1 MAVTK
6 MKRFRVLTLRDD
18 SDSLIRLL
26 QDLGCVDIGKEY
38 AEAPPDGAE
47 ALDTSAEDAEVKSRI
62 AEAGSA
68 LDFLA
73 GYATKT
79 KGLFNPPREIDRKTA
94 DSDEA
99 RNEAYGRLKRAVELK
114 NEKARITAET
124 SALKNELSALEPW
137 TDLNIPLPESS
148 TITTKT
154 VAGLMTAK
162 TDPETVLSNAGNIA
176 AVAKTVAT
184 GKTHRYVLL
193 TAHRDDYDEALS
205 ALTRA
210 GFAPTP
216 AKADEESGFAM
227 GKFKSLAKKLR
238 ADEEKLAEIDEEA
251 KNLSEHT
258 EKIEVYYDLLT
269 TDEARIGASSKMAV
283 TAKVGMVGGWIP
295 EAAVPLL
302 KEKLDGRGDA
312 YEFTD
317 PTEEDDVPVLLK
329 NNRFARNFEPVVEL
343 YSLPKYG
350 TFDPTFIMSLFYI
363 VIFGMMLAD
372 VGYGLLISLG
382 CFLGIGLMKPKK
394 SMRRMLTMFG
404 MCGISC
410 IVMGVLFGGYFG
422 DVPAV
427 LAEKWFRV
435 TPPKLALWFDPLTN
449 FTTFLILS
457 LAIGAL
463 HLVCG
468 LCIKFYVLW
477 KIGKKFDAVCD
488 VGSWIVLFLGAASFL
503 LNRTAGLVM
512 VILGVVMLVATQGRH
527 HKNIF
532 MKIFGG
538 IGSLYSIIGY
548 LSDLLSYSRILAL
561 GLASMVIASVFNI
574 LGTLP
579 GPSVIGVAF
588 FIVIFL
594 VGHLLNM
601 AINMLG
607 TFVHTSRLQYIEFF
621 GKFYED
627 GGKPFEPL
635 TAKSKYVIF
644 K

>member
-6 MKRFRVLTLRDD
+6 MKRFRVMTLRED
-18 SDSLIRLL
+18 SDSLIRLM
-26 QDLGCVDIGKEY
+26 QDLGCVDVGKEY
-38 AEAPPDGAE
+38 AEEPPDGAGTFD
-47 ALDTSAEDAEVKSRI
+47 ASAEDAEVKTRI
-62 AEAGSA
+62 AETGAA
-68 LDFLA
+68 LTFLA
-73 GYATKT
+73 GYVSKP
-79 KGLFNPPREIDRKTA
+79 KGLFTPPREIDRKAA
-94 DSDEA
+94 DRCDM
-99 RNEAYGRLKRAVELK
+99 RDEAYGYVKRAVELK
-114 NEKARITAET
+114 GEKARLEAET
-124 SALKNELSALEPW
+124 LSRKNELSALMPW
-137 TDLNIPLPESS
+137 VGLSVSLPESM
-148 TITTKT
+148 TKFT
-154 VAGLMTAK
+154 KSAAGLMALK
-162 TDPETVLSNAGNIA
+162 TDPEEVLKGAGELA
-176 AVAKTVAT
+176 AVAETVNV

-216 AKADEESGFAM
+216 VKADERNGFAR
-227 GKFKSLAKKLR
+227 GRVSTVRQKLK
-238 ADEEKLAEIDEEA
+238 AAEEKLLEIDEEA
-251 KNLSEHT
+251 KTLSGQT
-258 EKIEVYYDLLT
+258 DKIEVYYDLLT
-269 TDEARIGASSKMAV
+269 TDEARIGAASKMAV
-283 TAKVGMVGGWIP
+283 TSKVGMFTGWIP
-295 EAAVPLL
+295 EAAVPVFS
-302 KEKLDGRGDA
+302 EKLDGRGDA
-312 YEFTD
+312 YEFSD
-317 PTEEDDVPVLLK
+317 PAEDDDVPVLLK
-329 NNRFARNFEPVVEL
+329 NNRFAKNFEPVIEL

-350 TFDPTFIMSLFYI
+350 TFDPTFIMSFFYI

-394 SMRRMLTMFG
+394 SMRKMLTMFG

-477 KIGKKFDAVCD
+477 KRGKKADAVCD
-488 VGSWIVLFLGAASFL
+488 AGSWIVLFLGAAVLL
-503 LNRTAGLVM
+503 LNKTAGLVM
-512 VILGVVMLVATQGRH
+512 VIAGLVMLVATQGRH
-527 HKNIF
+527 NKNIF
-532 MKIFGG
+532 MKIVGG
-538 IGSLYSIIGY
+538 VGSLYSIIGY

-574 LGTLP
+574 LGALP
-579 GPSVIGVAF
+579 GPSVVGVVF

-627 GGKPFEPL
+627 GGRPFEPL
-635 TAKSKYVIF
+635 TTQSKYVIF

>member
-6 MKRFRVLTLRDD
+6 MKRFRVMTLRED
-18 SDSLIRLL
+18 SDSLIRLM
-26 QDLGCVDIGKEY
+26 QDLGCVDVGKEY
-38 AEAPPDGAE
+38 AEEPPDGAGTFD
-47 ALDTSAEDAEVKSRI
+47 ASAEDAEVKTRI
-62 AEAGSA
+62 AETGAA
-68 LDFLA
+68 LTFLA
-73 GYATKT
+73 GYVSKP
-79 KGLFNPPREIDRKTA
+79 KGLFTPPREIDRKAA
-94 DSDEA
+94 DRRDM
-99 RNEAYGRLKRAVELK
+99 RDEAYGYVKRAVELK
-114 NEKARITAET
+114 GEKARLEAET
-124 SALKNELSALEPW
+124 LSRKNELSALMPW
-137 TDLNIPLPESS
+137 VGLSVSLPESM
-148 TITTKT
+148 TKYT
-154 VAGLMTAK
+154 KSAAGLMALK
-162 TDPETVLSNAGNIA
+162 TDPEEVLKGAGELA
-176 AVAKTVAT
+176 AVAETVNV

-210 GFAPTP
+210 GFAQTP
-216 AKADEESGFAM
+216 VKANERNGFAR
-227 GKFKSLAKKLR
+227 GRVSTVRQKLK
-238 ADEEKLAEIDEEA
+238 AAEEKLLEIDEEA
-251 KNLSEHT
+251 KTLSGQT
-258 EKIEVYYDLLT
+258 DKIEVYYDLLT
-269 TDEARIGASSKMAV
+269 TDEARIGAASKMAV
-283 TAKVGMVGGWIP
+283 TSKVGMFTGWIP
-295 EAAVPLL
+295 EAAVPVFS
-302 KEKLDGRGDA
+302 EKLDGVGDA
-312 YEFTD
+312 YEFSD
-317 PTEEDDVPVLLK
+317 PAEDDDVPVLLK
-329 NNRFARNFEPVVEL
+329 NNRFAKNFEPVIEL

-350 TFDPTFIMSLFYI
+350 TFDPTFIMSFFYI

-394 SMRRMLTMFG
+394 SMRKMLTMFG

-422 DVPAV
+422 DAPAV

-477 KIGKKFDAVCD
+477 KRGKKADAVCD
-488 VGSWIVLFLGAASFL
+488 AGSWIVLFLGTAVLL
-503 LNRTAGLVM
+503 LNKTAGLVM
-512 VILGVVMLVATQGRH
+512 VIAGLVMLVATQGRH
-527 HKNIF
+527 NKNIF
-532 MKIFGG
+532 MKIVGG
-538 IGSLYSIIGY
+538 VGSLYSIIGY

-574 LGTLP
+574 LGALP
-579 GPSVIGVAF
+579 GPSVVGVVF

-627 GGKPFEPL
+627 GGRPFEPL
-635 TAKSKYVIF
+635 TTQSKYVIF

>member
-6 MKRFRVLTLRDD
+6 MKRFRILTLRDD
-18 SDSLIRLL
+18 SDSLFRLM
-26 QDLGCVDIGKEY
+26 QDLGCVDIEKEY
-38 AEAPPDGAE
+38 AESPPDGAE
-47 ALDTSAEDAEVKSRI
+47 ALDMTSEDSEVKTRI
-62 AEAGSA
+62 AETGSA

-73 GYATKT
+73 GYAASS
-79 KGLFNPPREIDRKTA
+79 KGLFSPPREVDRHAA
-94 DSDEA
+94 DNGRYRD
-99 RNEAYGRLKRAVELK
+99 EAYGYVKRAVEIK
-114 NEKARITAET
+114 NEKTRLTSET
-124 SALKNELSALEPW
+124 QSLRNELAALKPW
-137 TDLNIPLPESS
+137 VNLDVPLPESS
-148 TITTKT
+148 TVTTRS
-154 VAGLMTAK
+154 VAGLMAAK
-162 TDPETVLSNAGNIA
+162 TDPETVLQSSGTFA
-176 AVAKTVAT
+176 AVAETLSV

-216 AKADEESGFAM
+216 AKADEKSGFAK
-227 GKFKSLAKKLR
+227 GRTAILLQKLR
-238 ADEEKLAEIDEEA
+238 ADEEKLREIDREA
-251 KNLSEHT
+251 KALSEQAD
-258 EKIEVYYDLLT
+258 KIEVYHDLLT
-269 TDEARIGASSKMAV
+269 TDEARINATSKMAV
-283 TAKVGMVGGWIP
+283 TSKVGMVTGWVP
-295 EAAVPLL
+295 EAAVPSLS
-302 KEKLDGRGDA
+302 EKLDGYGDA

-329 NNRFARNFEPVVEL
+329 NNKFAKNFEPVVEL

-350 TFDPTFIMSLFYI
+350 TFDPTFIMSFFYI

-372 VGYGLLISLG
+372 VGYGLLISIG

-394 SMRRMLTMFG
+394 SMKNMLTMFG
-404 MCGISC
+404 LCGISC

-435 TPPKLALWFDPLTN
+435 KPPRLALWFDPLTN

-477 KIGKKFDAVCD
+477 KRGKKFDAVFD
-488 VGSWIVLFLGAASFL
+488 VGSWIILFLGAAVFL
-503 LNRTAGLVM
+503 LSRTAGLVM
-512 VILGVVMLVATQGRH
+512 VIAGLVMLVATQGRH
-527 HKNIF
+527 NKNIF
-532 MKIFGG
+532 MKIVGG
-538 IGSLYSIIGY
+538 VGSLYSIIGY

-579 GPSVIGVAF
+579 GPSVIGVIF

-594 VGHLLNM
+594 IGHLLNM
-601 AINMLG
+601 AINLLG

-627 GGKPFEPL
+627 GGRPFEPL
-635 TAKSKYVIF
+635 TAESKYVIF

>member
-6 MKRFRVLTLRDD
+6 MKRFRVMTLRED
-18 SDSLIRLL
+18 SDSLIRLM
-26 QDLGCVDIGKEY
+26 QDLGCVDVGKEY
-38 AEAPPDGAE
+38 AEEPPDGAGTFD
-47 ALDTSAEDAEVKSRI
+47 ASAEDAEVKARI
-62 AEAGSA
+62 AETGAA
-68 LDFLA
+68 LTFLA
-73 GYATKT
+73 GYVSKP
-79 KGLFNPPREIDRKTA
+79 KGLFTPPREIDRKAA
-94 DSDEA
+94 DRRDM
-99 RNEAYGRLKRAVELK
+99 RDEAYGYVKRAVELK
-114 NEKARITAET
+114 GEKARLEAET
-124 SALKNELSALEPW
+124 LSRKNELSALMPW
-137 TDLNIPLPESS
+137 VGLSVSLPESM
-148 TITTKT
+148 TKYT
-154 VAGLMTAK
+154 KSAAGLMALK
-162 TDPETVLSNAGNIA
+162 TDPEEVLRGAGELA
-176 AVAKTVAT
+176 AVAETVNV

-216 AKADEESGFAM
+216 VKADERNGFAR
-227 GKFKSLAKKLR
+227 GRVSTVRQKLK
-238 ADEEKLAEIDEEA
+238 AAEEKLLEIDEEA
-251 KNLSEHT
+251 KTLSGQT
-258 EKIEVYYDLLT
+258 DKIEVYYDLLT
-269 TDEARIGASSKMAV
+269 TDEARIGAASKMAV
-283 TAKVGMVGGWIP
+283 TSKVGMFTGWIP
-295 EAAVPLL
+295 EAAVPVFS
-302 KEKLDGRGDA
+302 EKLDGVGDA
-312 YEFTD
+312 YEFSD
-317 PTEEDDVPVLLK
+317 PAEDDDVPVLLK
-329 NNRFARNFEPVVEL
+329 NNRFAKNFEPVIEL

-350 TFDPTFIMSLFYI
+350 TFDPTFIMSFFYI

-382 CFLGIGLMKPKK
+382 CFLGVGLMKPKK
-394 SMRRMLTMFG
+394 SMRKMLTMFG

-477 KIGKKFDAVCD
+477 KRGKKADAVCD
-488 VGSWIVLFLGAASFL
+488 AGSWIVLFLGAAVLL
-503 LNRTAGLVM
+503 LNKTVGLVM
-512 VILGVVMLVATQGRH
+512 VIAGLVMLVATQGRH
-527 HKNIF
+527 NKNIF
-532 MKIFGG
+532 MKIVGG
-538 IGSLYSIIGY
+538 VGSLYSIIGY

-574 LGTLP
+574 LGALP
-579 GPSVIGVAF
+579 GPSVVGVVF

-627 GGKPFEPL
+627 GGRPFEPL
-635 TAKSKYVIF
+635 TTQSKYVIF